1 MYGRQPLPRKEVIR
15 KMGELMTL
23 RMAVNTTGGGLDDTP
38 EVCFPLDIGPVLTIS
53 LSSIGLNPN

>member
-38 EVCFPLDIGPVLTIS
+38 EVRSFSLGIDPVLTIS
-53 LSSIGLNPN
+53 I

>member
-38 EVCFPLDIGPVLTIS
+38 EVCFPLDIEPVLTIS
-53 LSSIGLNPN
+53 L